1 MKFIKKTAKFIMWAK
16 RFFREDRPKLHSDI
30 YYMTIAFNISRR
42 SIDPH
47 TVHGAVIV
55 DKNGRIL
62 STGYNGPIKKCDD
75 HQVPVTRPEK
85 YMHFLHAEENSI
97 INYYGSSQDIEG
109 STIYITGYPCSKCL
123 RMVLQKGVKKV
134 VFAPIVSKCVDEE
147 DVTARKL
154 MLEYQREDI
163 EFRQMTMLDMEKVI
177 YNMEE
182 TIQYMQF
189 KLGLVK

>member
-1 MKFIKKTAKFIMWAK
+1 MKFIKKTAKFIMWFR
-16 RFFREDRPKLHSDI
+16 RFFREDRPKLKSDI

-47 TVHGAVIV
+47 TLHGAVIV

-75 HQVPVTRPEK
+75 HKIPLTRPEK

-97 INYYGSSQDIEG
+97 INYYGSSQDMEG
-109 STIYITGYPCSKCL
+109 STIYITGFPCSKCL
-123 RMVLQKGVKKV
+123 RMVLQKGVKQI
-134 VFAPIVSKCVDEE
+134 VFAPIVSKCVDDE
-147 DVTARKL
+147 DVEARKL
-154 MLEYQREDI
+154 MLGYQTEDI
-163 EFRQMTMLDMEKVI
+163 QFIQMSMFDMEKVI

-182 TIQYMQF
+182 TILYMQV

>member
-1 MKFIKKTAKFIMWAK
+1 MIFIKKTAKFIMWAK
-16 RFFREDRPKLHSDI
+16 TFFHEDRPKLHSDI

-47 TVHGAVIV
+47 TLHGAVIV

-62 STGYNGPIKKCDD
+62 STGYNGPIKKCEDNKI
-75 HQVPVTRPEK
+75 PLTRPAK
-85 YMHFLHAEENSI
+85 YLHFIHAEENSI
-97 INYYGSSQDIEG
+97 INYYGSAQDIKG

-123 RMVLQKGVKKV
+123 RMILQKGITKV

-154 MLEYQREDI
+154 MLEYQQEDI

-177 YNMEE
+177 CNMEE

-189 KLGLVK
+189 KLGLIK